1 MAFSEEIFIKT
12 FCYGRQRTFE
22 KIPIGEDVRLK
33 PKKCE
38 SWFKGRN
45 VTVAVFGFLPFFT
58 FLPDGSVGGGEADVI
73 QILAQHYGF
82 HVNFEFEAAGGA
94 EKVIDENGNEKW
106 IGIVGK
112 VQNGSAQL
120 GAGVLFMDF
129 EYSNAV
135 DFNGVL
141 HQVMVKIMSPKAK
154 PLKPYFNLLR
164 PFPLR
169 VWIPIF
175 AVLFLTIVVY
185 PILTKPFSQ
194 DPNAIRDGLIIYG
207 LTFYQSYRVSVPDK
221 WAPRLFLLANF
232 FYLFFLFSSYECNLR
247 AYLMSVDYEP
257 VVNSEKD
264 LLTMNKEIFLPV
276 STSFISMYQ
285 FSTLEIRQKIW
296 NKVETNNLFYH
307 PFEEFMTKTF
317 EEKIIQRQA
326 SFLMSPEMALVSFP
340 EFEKRHGYQPF
351 HMSKEAITPFYTTFV
366 SPKNKPWHEDTT
378 HLVQRLFE
386 AGITKTLIMNYVKP
400 RSLLRDVQESNPEP
414 FNLEHFL
421 AAFISLGAGLMLS
434 SLAFIMEIWCPPRI
448 LHQPSS
454 S

>member
-1 MAFSEEIFIKT
+1 HFHKVERIPEEPVGGAFSRGGFRAGSNRIRSPESEESTQGQVLIHASNTTFNLKRLNRILFEPECTVIILGRPKFWNLDHQMILISPEDPVPDVDVKKCANILSVVEEISD
-12 FCYGRQRTFE
+12 
-22 KIPIGEDVRLK
+22 IPFSEHILEQLDHGHIRGLYLLSDLEIDMSNIFPNHAIRVLDIQ
-33 PKKCE
+33 
-38 SWFKGRN
+38 GGN
-45 VTVAVFGFLPFFT
+45 
-58 FLPDGSVGGGEADVI
+58 VGGGEADVI

-94 EKVIDENGNEKW
+94 E
-106 IGIVGK
+106 K

-351 HMSKEAITPFYTTFV
+351 HM
-366 SPKNKPWHEDTT
+366 
-378 HLVQRLFE
+378 R
-386 AGITKTLIMNYVKP
+386 
-400 RSLLRDVQESNPEP
+400 
-414 FNLEHFL
+414 
-421 AAFISLGAGLMLS
+421 
-434 SLAFIMEIWCPPRI
+434 
-448 LHQPSS
+448 
-454 S
+454 